1 MTIDELMTLLK
12 GSRELI
18 RQVTKL
24 LGLDEERT
32 QIVLDTLN
40 EGMPTISIRNNFK
53 FMDVLD
59 ETRVISLVQ
68 TTPYID
74 HAKLVSEM
82 FMCKKNRGNNKHN
95 NQGAAN
101 N

>member
-32 QIVLDTLN
+32 EIVLDTLN
-40 EGMPTISIRNNFK
+40 EGIPTISVRDIFH
-53 FMDVLD
+53 FVDVLD
-59 ETRVISLVQ
+59 ETRVGALVE
-68 TTPYID
+68 TPPYID

-82 FMCKKNRGNNKHN
+82 FMCKKNHGNNKHN
-95 NQGAAN
+95 HGAHTD
-101 N
+101 